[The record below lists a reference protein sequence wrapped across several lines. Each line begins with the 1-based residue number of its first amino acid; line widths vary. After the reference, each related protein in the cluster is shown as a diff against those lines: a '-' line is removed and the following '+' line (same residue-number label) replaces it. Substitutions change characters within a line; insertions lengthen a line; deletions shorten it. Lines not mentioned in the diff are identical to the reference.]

1 MADIRDGS
9 VNELL
14 LARAKRQAEALI
26 NADPAEGHIA
36 LSAIAALRWDVAD
49 AEQHVNTAL
58 RYERSVGMLCNAIT
72 TFEFLNRSDLA
83 RPHAIAAITKAPS
96 DREVARQA
104 ITSLLSGG
112 YVRDAARWGN
122 PFEEN
127 DFKTSL
133 EFNPVELVEAL
144 DELGVTEEHVRSL
157 LSVAQNILRSQK
169 RRSREFGIYPDR
181 DPDGGM
187 AVAYE
192 IGFVGTL
199 EDEFALEEELS
210 EGLGNL
216 EGWNPAKMTVHFKYL
231 SVDDA
236 SAAD

>member
-127 DFKTSL
+127 
-133 EFNPVELVEAL
+133 
-144 DELGVTEEHVRSL
+144 
-157 LSVAQNILRSQK
+157 
-169 RRSREFGIYPDR
+169 RE
-181 DPDGGM
+181 
-187 AVAYE
+187 
-192 IGFVGTL
+192 T
-199 EDEFALEEELS
+199 
-210 EGLGNL
+210 GLGWL
-216 EGWNPAKMTVHFKYL
+216 IGHCPKRKPFCCCVWIFKKSHLY
-231 SVDDA
+231 SFTSI
-236 SAAD
+236 SADRLHIPKKFRAPRVQGVVLHGNYIGVEVNYELLLFL